1 LALHD
6 CIHNDNVTRMPSP
19 SKRGFNAPASPIR
32 KLVPHADDARKRG
45 IHVYHLNIG
54 QPDIETPEV
63 MRDSLRSSLQPVI
76 SYSPSN
82 GTAPFRE
89 YLLQYYRDLG
99 ADLAPEDLLVT
110 TGGSEAIIFAFSACL
125 DPGDEILI
133 PDPMYANYLGFTAML
148 GNKVVPIPTRVEEGY
163 HLPENLDQYVTPG
176 CRAVLLCNPA
186 NPTGAVY
193 GPDEVQRV
201 IDLAIEHDLFIIAD
215 EVYREFVYD
224 GPIARTMLSYP
235 ELAQRVI
242 VVDSLSKRFSLCGG
256 RVGCL
261 VSRNQDITGAA
272 LKFAQARL
280 SPPSLGQFVGA
291 GARAV
296 TPDYFESVRAEYRR
310 RREVVYQSLA
320 SIPGV
325 LVHRPEGAFY
335 QMARLPVD
343 NAENFVRFVLDSFD
357 RDGKTTMVAP
367 GEGFYAAPNM
377 GVDEVRIAY
386 VLNEE
391 DLTDAMNALAEGL
404 QAYNKN

>member
-1 LALHD
+1 MRKAL
-6 CIHNDNVTRMPSP
+6 S
-19 SKRGFNAPASPIR
+19 
-32 KLVPHADDARKRG
+32 
-45 IHVYHLNIG
+45 
-54 QPDIETPEV
+54 
-63 MRDSLRSSLQPVI
+63 SSLDPVI

-82 GTAPFRE
+82 GTADFRK
-89 YLLQYYRDLG
+89 YLLDYYRGIG
-99 ADLAPEDLLVT
+99 ADLSPEDLLVT
-110 TGGSEAIIFAFSACL
+110 TGGSEAIIFAFSSCL

-133 PDPMYANYLGFTAML
+133 PDPMYANYLGFAAML
-148 GNKVVPIPTRVEEGY
+148 GNKVVPIPTRVEDGY
-163 HLPENLDQYVTPG
+163 HLPEDLGDFVTPR

-193 GPDEVQRV
+193 GQEEVQRI
-201 IDLAIEHDLFIIAD
+201 IDLALEHDLFIIAD

-235 ELAQRVI
+235 ELAQRVV

-291 GARAV
+291 GAHAV
-296 TPDYFESVRAEYRR
+296 TPDYFETVRAEYKR

-320 SIPGV
+320 SIAGV
-325 LVHRPEGAFY
+325 VVHRPEGAFY

-343 NAENFVRFVLDSFD
+343 DAENFVRFILDSFD
-357 RDGKTTMVAP
+357 RNGKTTMVAP
-367 GEGFYAAPNM
+367 GQGFYATPNT

-386 VLNEE
+386 VLNEV
-391 DLTDAMNALAEGL
+391 DLQDAMDALAEGL